1 MMKPNAGFVGLGEM
15 GKWMAINVLKAGY
28 PLMVYDINPVPVKEL
43 VSLGAL
49 EARALA
55 LMAREVD
62 YILLSLPGT
71 EIVQKVLFDKE
82 GIMEDARP
90 GLVVVDLSTTHPLK
104 TRDIEKTLREEGV
117 TFIDA
122 PVSGME
128 ARAKEGTLTIMAGGE
143 ETTFRQI
150 EPLLSAVANKIVY
163 MGGSGN
169 GQLTKLANQILFNI
183 SAAAMAEILPLAVKM
198 GLDPEKVCEVV
209 KTGTGNS
216 YALEFFS
223 PHILN
228 NHFKIGYTLKNAY
241 KDMVNVFEM
250 SASEKIPLPVTNGAM
265 VTYQMALAEGLGDEG
280 KGAMIKVWEKAL
292 GVKVRKR
299 NRKG

>member
-104 TRDIEKTLREEGV
+104 TRDIEKTLGEEGV

-241 KDMVNVFEM
+241 KDMVSVFEM

-265 VTYQMALAEGLGDEG
+265 VTYQMALVEGFGDEG

>member
-104 TRDIEKTLREEGV
+104 TRDIEKTLGEEGV

-183 SAAAMAEILPLAVKM
+183 SAAAMAEILPLAAKM

-241 KDMVNVFEM
+241 KDMVSVFEM

>member
-1 MMKPNAGFVGLGEM
+1 MKPNAGFVGLGEM

-104 TRDIEKTLREEGV
+104 TRDIEKTLGEEGV

-241 KDMVNVFEM
+241 KDMVSVFEM